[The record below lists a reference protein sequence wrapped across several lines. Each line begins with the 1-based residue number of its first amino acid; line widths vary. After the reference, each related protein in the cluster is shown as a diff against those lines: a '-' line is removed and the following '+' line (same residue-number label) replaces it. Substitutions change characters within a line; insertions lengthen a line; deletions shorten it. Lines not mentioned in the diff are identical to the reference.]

1 MVKILNFMRIA
12 LVCPASLP
20 ATQFGGIVFLA
31 VDLAREISNMGHD
44 VTIYTTD
51 LDFSNGQNKFNKKLP
66 RTEKIGKFKINRT
79 HVWFSLKLFFINTSM
94 FNQIQKDKPDIIHT
108 IGLRSY
114 QSLTALKISKKLDIP
129 LIVSDQGGLTTH
141 PFLKQSSIFLRIL
154 YKIQNYFIK
163 QIINHATA
171 VSAANEYEKNIFLEI
186 NKTSDVHIIR
196 NGVNIQNLV
205 SEINFKEKYQIK
217 SKFMLFVGRFSKS
230 KGIET
235 LIHALNIIENQ
246 QNFSNTI
253 LVIRGADFGYE
264 KEMEGLIKKF
274 NLSKRIMVIKNPPRE
289 DVISAYGESEFLILP
304 SQWELSPLVPLESFA
319 FKKPVI
325 STNSHGIP
333 FTVQDNKNGILVE
346 PENPDELSKAITKL
360 LLDDK
365 LRERLGISGYEFV
378 HEECNCISMAKNSL
392 ILYEQ
397 VLQNNDNK

>member
-1 MVKILNFMRIA
+1 M
-12 LVCPASLP
+12 
-20 ATQFGGIVFLA
+20 
-31 VDLAREISNMGHD
+31 
-44 VTIYTTD
+44 
-51 LDFSNGQNKFNKKLP
+51 
-66 RTEKIGKFKINRT
+66 FK
-79 HVWFSLKLFFINTSM
+79 
-94 FNQIQKDKPDIIHT
+94 QIQKDKPDIIHT

-253 LVIRGADFGYE
+253 LVIMGADFGYE

-274 NLSKRIMVIKNPPRE
+274 NLSKRIIVIKNPPRE